1 MYRVLQRVGAWNAA
15 RYEQE
20 HSLPLTVSL
29 LREEQ
34 QEFLTAKTPVDKLDA
49 LCDLVYV
56 AIGALWKLN
65 VQSTD
70 LNSVQA
76 QAVQVV
82 ANQVEHNELWPAMYN
97 STYIDVL
104 EFDHDYPMAMSLQL
118 IITSS
123 LTQMTG
129 MGLDPEQ
136 CTQAMLIV
144 CDANDSKSIKK
155 TNADVKANVDKG
167 PYFVAPEPRLQAL
180 LEEARGKL
188 N

>member
-15 RYEQE
+15 RYRQE
-20 HSLPLTVSL
+20 HSLSLTVSL

-34 QEFLTAKTPVDKLDA
+34 HEFLEAKTPVDKLDA

-65 VQSTD
+65 VQTED
-70 LNSVQA
+70 MNTAQA

-82 ANQVEHNELWPAMYN
+82 QNQLKCNELFPAMYN

-123 LTQMTG
+123 MTEMSG
-129 MGLDPEQ
+129 MGLDQEQ
-136 CTQAMLIV
+136 CIEALLIV
-144 CDANDSKSIKK
+144 CDANDSKSISVTKS
-155 TNADVKANVDKG
+155 NVKANIDKG
-167 PYFVAPEPRLQAL
+167 PYFKAPEPRLTAL
-180 LEEARGKL
+180 LEAARGKL

>member
-1 MYRVLQRVGAWNAA
+1 MNRVLQRVGAWNAA

-34 QEFLTAKTPVDKLDA
+34 REWLEAKEPVDKLDA
-49 LCDLVYV
+49 LCDLIYV
-56 AIGALWKLN
+56 AIGAMWKLN
-65 VQSTD
+65 VQTQD
-70 LNSVQA
+70 MNNAQA

-82 ANQVEHNELWPAMYN
+82 QNQIECNELFPAMYN

-123 LTQMTG
+123 LTEMTG
-129 MGLDPEQ
+129 MGLDSEQ
-136 CTQAMLIV
+136 CVEALLIV
-144 CDANDSKSIKK
+144 CDANDSKTIKK
-155 TNADVKANVDKG
+155 TDVNTKANVDKG
-167 PYFVAPEPRLQAL
+167 PYFKAPELRLTAL
-180 LEEARGKL
+180 LEVARGKL